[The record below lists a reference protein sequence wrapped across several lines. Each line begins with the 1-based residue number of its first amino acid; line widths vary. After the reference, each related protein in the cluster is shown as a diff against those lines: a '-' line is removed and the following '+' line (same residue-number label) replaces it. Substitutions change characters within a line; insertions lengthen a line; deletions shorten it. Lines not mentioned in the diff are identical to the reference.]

1 MRAHCLGALAII
13 SLLAGC
19 ATSSSRLNG
28 LQLGLGRD
36 EVVEILGRPHSV
48 SAEGEVEYLAYNLLA
63 KGAGGRR
70 EYVVKFQAGKVV
82 AFGERE
88 DFGQQRFVPAAP
100 AAK

>member
-1 MRAHCLGALAII
+1 
-13 SLLAGC
+13 
-19 ATSSSRLNG
+19 
-28 LQLGLGRD
+28 
-36 EVVEILGRPHSV
+36 V